1 VKIGLQTD
9 LSEGIMELKDKV
21 AIVTGSAR
29 GIGKAIARRLIQN
42 GATIVICDLVMD
54 EVLAT
59 AEELRSEGAT
69 VLPLQ
74 VNVTDMKSV
83 ESMVEEVLSKLGR
96 IDILVNNAGI
106 TRDSLLVRMDE
117 AQWDAVIA
125 VNLKGTFNCTRCVAK
140 TMMKQRSGKIV
151 SIASVM
157 GLIGNVG
164 QANYSASKAGVIGL
178 TKSVAKELGR
188 RGVNVNAVAPG
199 FIASKMTESLP
210 EAEKE
215 KILEVIPLGCIGYPE
230 DVANAV
236 AFLVSDSAR
245 YITGQVIQ
253 VDGGL
258 VM

>member
-1 VKIGLQTD
+1 
-9 LSEGIMELKDKV
+9 MELKDKV

-29 GIGKAIARRLIQN
+29 GIGKAIATKLAQN
-42 GATIVICDLVMD
+42 GATIVICDLMMV
-54 EVLAT
+54 EVVAT
-59 AEELRSEGAT
+59 AEELRSEGANA
-69 VLPLQ
+69 LPIQ
-74 VNVTDMKSV
+74 VNVTDMSSV
-83 ESMVEEVLSKLGR
+83 ESMVEEVLNKLGR

-106 TRDSLLVRMDE
+106 TRDALIVRMDE
-117 AQWDAVIA
+117 AQWDAVLS
-125 VNLKGTFNCTRCVAK
+125 VNLKGTFNCTKCVVK
-140 TMMKQRSGKIV
+140 TMMKQKSGKIV
-151 SIASVM
+151 SISSVM

-188 RGVNVNAVAPG
+188 RNITVNAVAPG
-199 FIASKMTESLP
+199 FIASKMTEVLS
-210 EAEKE
+210 EAQKE
-215 KILEVIPLGCIGYPE
+215 KILESIPLGCIGYPE

>member
-1 VKIGLQTD
+1 
-9 LSEGIMELKDKV
+9 MELKDKV

-29 GIGKAIARRLIQN
+29 GIGKAIARRLIQD

-106 TRDSLLVRMDE
+106 TRDSLLIRMDE

-188 RGVNVNAVAPG
+188 RGINVNAVAPG

-215 KILEVIPLGCIGYPE
+215 KILDVIPLGCIGYPE

-245 YITGQVIQ
+245 YISGQVIQ

>member
-1 VKIGLQTD
+1 
-9 LSEGIMELKDKV
+9 MELKDKV

-29 GIGKAIARRLIQN
+29 GIGKAIASKLAQN
-42 GATIVICDLVMD
+42 GATIVICDLMME
-54 EVLAT
+54 EVVAT
-59 AEELRSEGAT
+59 AEELRSEGANA
-69 VLPLQ
+69 LPIQ
-74 VNVTDMKSV
+74 VNVTDMSSV
-83 ESMVEEVLSKLGR
+83 ESMVEEVLNKLGR

-106 TRDSLLVRMDE
+106 TRDALIVRMDE
-117 AQWDAVIA
+117 AQWDAVLS
-125 VNLKGTFNCTRCVAK
+125 VNLKGTFNCTKCVVK
-140 TMMKQRSGKIV
+140 TMMKQKSGKIV
-151 SIASVM
+151 SISSVM

-188 RGVNVNAVAPG
+188 RNITVNAVAPG
-199 FIASKMTESLP
+199 FIASKMTEVLS
-210 EAEKE
+210 EAQKE
-215 KILEVIPLGCIGYPE
+215 KILESIPLGCIGYPE

>member
-1 VKIGLQTD
+1 
-9 LSEGIMELKDKV
+9 MELKDKV

-29 GIGKAIARRLIQN
+29 GIGKAIATKLAKN
-42 GATIVICDLVMD
+42 GATVVICDLMME
-54 EVLAT
+54 EVVAT
-59 AEELRSEGAT
+59 AEELRSEGANT
-69 VLPLQ
+69 LPVQ
-74 VNVTDMKSV
+74 VNVTDMSSV
-83 ESMVEEVLSKLGR
+83 ESMVEEVLNKLGR

-106 TRDSLLVRMDE
+106 TRDALIVRMDE
-117 AQWDAVIA
+117 AQWDSVIA
-125 VNLKGTFNCTRCVAK
+125 VNLKGTFNCTKCVAK
-140 TMMKQRSGKIV
+140 IMMKQKSGKIV
-151 SIASVM
+151 SISSVM

-188 RGVNVNAVAPG
+188 RNITVNAVAPG
-199 FIASKMTESLP
+199 FIASKMTEVLA
-210 EAEKE
+210 EAQKE
-215 KILEVIPLGCIGYPE
+215 KILESIPLGCIGYPE

-258 VM
+258 VT

>member
-1 VKIGLQTD
+1 
-9 LSEGIMELKDKV
+9 MELKDKV

-96 IDILVNNAGI
+96 LDILVNNAGI

>member
-1 VKIGLQTD
+1 
-9 LSEGIMELKDKV
+9 MELKDKV

-29 GIGKAIARRLIQN
+29 GIGKAIARRLIQD

-199 FIASKMTESLP
+199 FIASKMTEALP

-245 YITGQVIQ
+245 YISGQVIQ